1 MPNTYYV
8 QAQVDT
14 PTGQIAV
21 ANYYIDKKCSQPATL
36 PLSVALSAGACTIIQ
51 ATDSTLTLV
60 GAVFKTIG
68 GVPVLTSNN
77 FYPASQGS
85 VSISMPTDDMV
96 TKGVVLL
103 FSDPL
108 QVSALYPTS
117 DPQITNET

>member
-8 QAQVDT
+8 QAQVA
-14 PTGQIAV
+14 PPGGQIAV

-36 PLSVALSAGACTIIQ
+36 PLSIALTAGVCNIVQ
-51 ATDSTLTLV
+51 ATDSTLTLI

-77 FYPASQGS
+77 FFPAVQGT
-85 VSISMPTDDMV
+85 VSISMPTDDTV

-108 QVSALYPTS
+108 QVNALYPTS
-117 DPQITNET
+117 DPQVINDD